1 MRTRSATSIAFTMNK
16 NGTNNGHEEA
26 GGDARAIRAELGGG
40 GRRASAEQGPLM
52 RFQSGL
58 LEHGAERA
66 RQSGALE
73 PRQAD
78 VDALVD
84 HAVAMARDAHRPAY
98 EPAKNPND
106 RLREDRFE
114 RNMGRRGVL
123 AEAEEHAEV
132 ALRETELERARVPMA
147 GGKPEVPVFLA
158 AGAVLVL
165 ALTVTATLRDFMFA
179 SMEDD
184 VLAWGLSVVTSLG
197 CGVFLALSAL
207 AGTPHEE
214 GGAAPRRGSTAV
226 VGGIVVALALGAW
239 RASDA
244 DGLGDILTAIALT
257 GLECGVIVILEWT
270 GKRHEAAVRRWRA
283 RDDARATVEA
293 TVSAAEFDLKRRRE
307 ELSRLDEAIAE
318 HVAYVEDRTF
328 RNLAIEELSKAATT
342 AVKDGYNAGVAANRG
357 RTRGP
362 RR

>member
-1 MRTRSATSIAFTMNK
+1 MNN

-26 GGDARAIRAELGGG
+26 GDGARAIRAELGS
-40 GRRASAEQGPLM
+40 GRRRTRSEEGPLM
-52 RFQSGL
+52 RFQVGL
-58 LEHGAERA
+58 VEHGAERA

-78 VDALVD
+78 LDALVE

-114 RNMGRRGVL
+114 RNMARRGVV

-132 ALRETELERARVPMA
+132 VLRETELERARVPVA
-147 GGKPEVPVFLA
+147 GAKPEVPLFLA
-158 AGAVLVL
+158 AGAVFVL

-184 VLAWGLSVVTSLG
+184 VLAWGLSLVMALG
-197 CGVFLALSAL
+197 FGVFLALSAL
-207 AGTPHEE
+207 AEGPHEE
-214 GGAAPRRGSTAV
+214 GGGAPRRGNAAI

-239 RASDA
+239 RASGA
-244 DGLGDILTAIALT
+244 EGLGDILTAVALT

-283 RDDARATVEA
+283 RDDARGAVDA
-293 TVSAAEFDLKRRRE
+293 GVAAAELDLERRRE

>member
-1 MRTRSATSIAFTMNK
+1 VAASENAAAQ
-16 NGTNNGHEEA
+16 NGA
-26 GGDARAIRAELGGG
+26 ASFRAELGGD

-52 RFQSGL
+52 RFQVGL
-58 LEHGAERA
+58 VEHGTERA

-73 PRQAD
+73 PRQED
-78 VDALVD
+78 LDALVD

-114 RNMGRRGVL
+114 RNMSRRGVL

-132 ALRETELERARVPMA
+132 SLRESELERARVPMPR
-147 GGKPEVPVFLA
+147 GKPEVPVFLA

-184 VLAWGLSVVTSLG
+184 VLAWGLSVVMSLG
-197 CGVFLALSAL
+197 FGVFLASSAL
-207 AGTPHEE
+207 SGTPHEE
-214 GGAAPRRGSTAV
+214 VAAAPRRGSTAV

-239 RASDA
+239 RISGA
-244 DGLGDILTAIALT
+244 DGLGDVLTAIALT

-270 GKRHEAAVRRWRA
+270 GKRHEAAVRGWRA
-283 RDDARATVEA
+283 RDDARGAVDA
-293 TVSAAEFDLKRRRE
+293 GVAAAQLDLARRRT
-307 ELSRLDEAIAE
+307 ELSRLDEAISE
-318 HVAYVEDRTF
+318 HVAYVEDRVF

>member
-1 MRTRSATSIAFTMNK
+1 MAAFKATSAP
-16 NGTNNGHEEA
+16 NGA
-26 GGDARAIRAELGGG
+26 PDLRAELGGD
-40 GRRASAEQGPLM
+40 GRRGSTEQGPLM
-52 RFQSGL
+52 RFQVGL
-58 LEHGAERA
+58 VEHGAERA

-73 PRQAD
+73 PRQED
-78 VDALVD
+78 LDALVD

-106 RLREDRFE
+106 RLREDRFG
-114 RNMGRRGVL
+114 RNMGRRGVV

-158 AGAVLVL
+158 AGAVFVL

-184 VLAWGLSVVTSLG
+184 VLAWGLSLVMALG
-197 CGVFLALSAL
+197 FGGFLASSAL
-207 AGTPHEE
+207 AGQPHEE
-214 GGAAPRRGSTAV
+214 SGVAPRRGNTAV

-239 RASDA
+239 RISGA
-244 DGLGDILTAIALT
+244 DGLGDVLTAVALT
-257 GLECGVIVILEWT
+257 GLETGVIVILEWT
-270 GKRHEAAVRRWRA
+270 GRRHEAAVLRWRA
-283 RDDARATVEA
+283 RDDARSTVD
-293 TVSAAEFDLKRRRE
+293 AAVAVAELDLERRRK

-318 HVAYVEDRTF
+318 HVAYVEDRVF

-342 AVKDGYNAGVAANRG
+342 AVKDGYNAGVAENRG